1 MFPIRLKK
9 MISIQHKQRSVFVGV
24 ALGAACCVCTAQSG
38 PAPTVEQAGS
48 LVAVVREALVRYP
61 AALAARSQVS
71 GAMAELDKA
80 TAARWPVIGL
90 GASAYQQSLGD
101 FTSSLTPQA
110 TYTLYA
116 GGGIEAGVQRA
127 QQLVRAAEGK
137 VSGTL
142 DDVAQQAAEAYL
154 MWARALEQK
163 ALAEKNMG
171 VLTQMADDVRK
182 IVAVDA
188 GRAVDLNQAVVRV
201 NAAALTVYQRDVE
214 LQQMRARLTRYADVL
229 PAQPVGLDDVPLTA
243 PSTLET
249 ALAAANPTHPLLVQ
263 AVAQLE
269 AAKAGVAVARAQTRP
284 KVDLTWSRQV
294 NPFSMQTSNL
304 QQLSVN
310 MPVFNGGAGEA
321 SVRSATEQVQAAHNT
336 LDEHTLV
343 LREKI
348 STAWADWAMAQ
359 QRVSLNQDQSLAG
372 QKLVESYRLQFRL
385 ARRSLLE
392 LLNVQNEAYGYNS
405 AAVQMQYDHRLAR
418 LRLSAA
424 MGELARA
431 VKGEK

>member
-1 MFPIRLKK
+1 
-9 MISIQHKQRSVFVGV
+9 MISIQHKQGRIWVGMALSVSCSLCMAQGTPLP
-24 ALGAACCVCTAQSG
+24 ATEPDGAM
-38 PAPTVEQAGS
+38 
-48 LVAVVREALVRYP
+48 LAVVREALVRYP
-61 AALAARSQVS
+61 AALAARAQVS
-71 GAMAELDKA
+71 GAVAELDKA
-80 TAARWPVIGL
+80 TAARWPVLGL
-90 GASAYQQSLGD
+90 GASAYQQSTGAN
-101 FTSSLTPQA
+101 TRSVTPQA
-110 TYTLYA
+110 SYTLYA

-154 MWARALEQK
+154 MWARALDQK
-163 ALAEKNMG
+163 VLAEQNLSA
-171 VLTQMADDVRK
+171 LTQMADDVRK

-188 GRAVDLNQAVVRV
+188 GRAVDLSQAEVRV

-214 LQQMRARLTRYADVL
+214 LQQMRARLARYADAL
-229 PAQPVGLDDVPLTA
+229 PARPVGLDDVPVAVPASLDA
-243 PSTLET
+243 
-249 ALAAANPTHPLLVQ
+249 ALAAANNAHPLLVQ
-263 AVAQLE
+263 AFAQLE
-269 AAKAGVAVARAQTRP
+269 AAKAGVDVARAQTRP

-294 NPFSMQTSNL
+294 NPFSMQASNL
-304 QQLSVN
+304 QQLNVN

-321 SVRSATEQVQAAHNT
+321 SVRSAAEQVQAAQNT
-336 LDEHTLV
+336 LDEQTLV

-348 STAWADWAMAQ
+348 SNAWADWAMAQ

-372 QKLVESYRLQFRL
+372 QKLVQSYQLQFRL

-392 LLNVQNEAYGYNS
+392 LLNVQSEAFGYTS
-405 AAVQMQYDHRLAR
+405 AALQVQYDQRLAR
-418 LRLSAA
+418 FRLSAA

>member
-1 MFPIRLKK
+1 M
-9 MISIQHKQRSVFVGV
+9 FVGL
-24 ALGAACCVCTAQSG
+24 ALGVACSLSMAQGRSESAA
-38 PAPTVEQAGS
+38 EQQGS
-48 LVAVVREALVRYP
+48 LTAVVREALARYP
-61 AALAARSQVS
+61 ATLAARSQLS
-71 GAMAELDKA
+71 GALAELDKA
-80 TAARWPVIGL
+80 TAARWPVVGL
-90 GASAYQQSLGD
+90 GASAYQQGTG
-101 FTSSLTPQA
+101 TSTRSATPQA
-110 TYTLYA
+110 SYTLYA

-154 MWARALEQK
+154 LWARALDQK
-163 ALAEKNMG
+163 VLAEQNLSA
-171 VLTQMADDVRK
+171 LTQMADDVRK

-188 GRAVDLNQAVVRV
+188 GRAVDLSQAEVRV

-214 LQQMRARLTRYADVL
+214 LQQMRARLARYADAL
-229 PAQPVGLDDVPLTA
+229 PAQPVGLDDVQVAVPDSLDA
-243 PSTLET
+243 

-321 SVRSATEQVQAAHNT
+321 SVRSAAEQVQAAQNT
-336 LDEHTLV
+336 LDEQTLV

-348 STAWADWAMAQ
+348 SNAWADWAMAQ

-372 QKLVESYRLQFRL
+372 QKLVQSYQLQFRL

-392 LLNVQNEAYGYNS
+392 LLNVQSEAFGYTS
-405 AAVQMQYDHRLAR
+405 AALQMQYDQRLAR
-418 LRLSAA
+418 FRLSAA

-431 VKGEK
+431 VAEKK

>member
-1 MFPIRLKK
+1 
-9 MISIQHKQRSVFVGV
+9 MISIQHKQQRIFVGLS
-24 ALGAACCVCTAQSG
+24 LGVACCVSTAQSG

-48 LVAVVREALVRYP
+48 LVAVVRDALVRYP
-61 AALAARSQVS
+61 AALAARAQAS
-71 GAMAELDKA
+71 GALAELDKA

-90 GASAYQQSLGD
+90 GASAYQQGTGGNTLSV
-101 FTSSLTPQA
+101 TPQA
-110 TYTLYA
+110 SYTLYA

-142 DDVAQQAAEAYL
+142 DDVAQQAGEAYL

-171 VLTQMADDVRK
+171 ALTQMADDVRK

-201 NAAALTVYQRDVE
+201 NAAALTVFQRDVE
-214 LQQMRARLTRYADVL
+214 LQQMRARLTRYSDAL
-229 PAQPVGLDDVPLTA
+229 PAQPVGLDDMPLAA
-243 PSTLET
+243 PSTLES
-249 ALAAANPTHPLLVQ
+249 ALAAANNAHPLLVQ

-336 LDEHTLV
+336 LDEQTLV

-348 STAWADWAMAQ
+348 SNAWADWAMAQ

-392 LLNVQNEAYGYNS
+392 LLNVQNEAFGYTS

>member
-1 MFPIRLKK
+1 MNFKVRPTRHWL
-9 MISIQHKQRSVFVGV
+9 GGL
-24 ALGAACCVCTAQSG
+24 ALGLVLSQSVG
-38 PAPTVEQAGS
+38 AMEHDGS
-48 LVAVVREALVRYP
+48 LLAVVREALMRYP
-61 AALAARSQVS
+61 AALAARSQMS
-71 GAMAELDKA
+71 GALADLDKA
-80 TAARWPVIGL
+80 TAARWPVVGL
-90 GASAYQQSLGD
+90 GASSAYQQSTGI
-101 FTSSLTPQA
+101 TTRSATPQA
-110 TYTLYA
+110 SYTLYA

-142 DDVAQQAAEAYL
+142 DEVAQQAAEAYVF
-154 MWARALEQK
+154 WARALDQK
-163 ALAEKNMG
+163 VLAEQNLNA
-171 VLTQMADDVRK
+171 LTQMADDVRK

-188 GRAVDLNQAVVRV
+188 GRAVDLSQAEVRV

-214 LQQMRARLTRYADVL
+214 LSQARARLTRYADAL
-229 PAQPVGLDDVPLTA
+229 PARPAGLDAVPLTL
-243 PSTLET
+243 PDTLEA

-269 AAKAGVAVARAQTRP
+269 AAKAGVDVARAQNRP
-284 KVDLTWSRQV
+284 KLDWTWSRQV
-294 NPFSMQTSNL
+294 NPFSMQASNL

-321 SVRSATEQVQAAHNT
+321 NVRSAAEQVQAAQNT
-336 LDEHTLV
+336 LDEQTLV

-359 QRVSLNQDQSLAG
+359 QRASLNQDQAQAG

-392 LLNVQNEAYGYNS
+392 LLNVQSEAFGYTS
-405 AAVQMQYDHRLAR
+405 AALQMQYDQRLAR
-418 LRLSAA
+418 LRLAAA

-431 VKGEK
+431 VKSDQ

>member
-1 MFPIRLKK
+1 M
-9 MISIQHKQRSVFVGV
+9 
-24 ALGAACCVCTAQSG
+24 AQGTPLSATK
-38 PAPTVEQAGS
+38 PDGS
-48 LVAVVREALVRYP
+48 MLAVVREALVRYP
-61 AALAARSQVS
+61 AVLAARSQVS

-80 TAARWPVIGL
+80 AAARWPVIGL
-90 GASAYQQSLGD
+90 GASAYQQGTGGNIRSV
-101 FTSSLTPQA
+101 TPQA
-110 TYTLYA
+110 SYTLYA

-142 DDVAQQAAEAYL
+142 DDVAQQAGEAYL

-171 VLTQMADDVRK
+171 ALTQMADDVRK

-188 GRAVDLNQAVVRV
+188 GRAVDLSQAEVRV

-214 LQQMRARLTRYADVL
+214 LQQMRARLARYADAL
-229 PAQPVGLDDVPLTA
+229 PAQPVGLDDVQVAVPDSLDA
-243 PSTLET
+243 

-321 SVRSATEQVQAAHNT
+321 SVRSAAEQVQAAQNT
-336 LDEHTLV
+336 LDEQTLV

-348 STAWADWAMAQ
+348 SNAWADWAMAQ

-372 QKLVESYRLQFRL
+372 QKLVQSYQLQFRL

-392 LLNVQNEAYGYNS
+392 LLNVQSEAFGYAS
-405 AAVQMQYDHRLAR
+405 AALQVQYDQRLAR
-418 LRLSAA
+418 FRLSAA